1 MDNKIKKYAIF
12 FGILFLSLVAAESV
26 AEEIEEVVV
35 VGSSIKV
42 GASQPEYD
50 GSLLEAVQ
58 PFRVFQPGGLG
69 GFVGATLHG
78 TDVKHT
84 AVYRNGIPVNDP
96 GGGWFDF
103 GTELPMFQD
112 IRIITGP
119 NSVLFGSS
127 AMGGT
132 ILLEDSFYREV
143 FHKAFRVGT
152 FNIKDGE
159 VRKVDHANAVAHGQ
173 LFRVGDLPEVTVI
186 PLSFSCRHLIAILRE

>member
-35 VGSSIKV
+35 VGSNVKV
-42 GASQPEYD
+42 GSSQPEYD

-143 FHKAFRVGT
+143 FHKTSEDKNLFIAGNEYVQLAHYNGT
-152 FNIKDGE
+152 NGSARSDNDE
-159 VRKVDHANAVAHGQ
+159 ND
-173 LFRVGDLPEVTVI
+173 
-186 PLSFSCRHLIAILRE
+186 